1 MNYADTDIDKRTR
14 TNKMNILIILLGC
27 HIARILNGRI
37 QTAVDFVNTNHQNNT
52 IDWFLS
58 GGIKD
63 RSVNSISE
71 AVQMAQVITP
81 LGGDNW
87 NIILDTEAT
96 NTAENFVIVNKTVN
110 LNSYSDVYVVTS
122 EFHHDRAKIMTDMIF
137 NDRRIKWVLSPLAL
151 EDSYYW
157 ENIHIKNANAD
168 VKKALKRIIHI

>member
-1 MNYADTDIDKRTR
+1 MKFTKNTH

-27 HIARILNGRI
+27 HIARILNARI
-37 QTAVDFVNTNHQNNT
+37 HTAVDFVNANHQNST

-58 GGIKD
+58 GGVKD

-71 AVQMAQVITP
+71 ATQMAQAITP

-87 NIILDTEAT
+87 NMILDTIAT
-96 NTAENFVIVNKTVN
+96 NTAENFLIANQTVN

-122 EFHHDRAKIMTDMIF
+122 EFHHKRAKLMSDMIF
-137 NDRRIKWVLSPLAL
+137 KDKRISWVLSPLAQ
-151 EDSYYW
+151 EDSVYW

-168 VKKALKRIIHI
+168 VKKALKRIVHI

>member
-1 MNYADTDIDKRTR
+1 
-14 TNKMNILIILLGC
+14 
-27 HIARILNGRI
+27 
-37 QTAVDFVNTNHQNNT
+37 
-52 IDWFLS
+52 
-58 GGIKD
+58 
-63 RSVNSISE
+63 
-71 AVQMAQVITP
+71 MAQVITP

-87 NIILDTEAT
+87 NIILDTVAT

-157 ENIHIKNANAD
+157 ENIHIKNVNAD